1 MTSDPDKRSPSSPSG
16 PTPATDAGAPPQA
29 PARSSFGQTLNAVLW
44 GFLGIRKRRDLH
56 TDATSVNPVH
66 LIATGIALAALFVI
80 GLIVLVRFITR

>member
-1 MTSDPDKRSPSSPSG
+1 MTSDPDKRPSSSPSG
-16 PTPATDAGAPPQA
+16 PAPATDAGAPQA

-56 TDATSVNPVH
+56 TDATSINPLH
-66 LIATGIALAALFVI
+66 LIVMGIALAALFVI

>member
-1 MTSDPDKRSPSSPSG
+1 MTSDPDQRSSPS
-16 PTPATDAGAPPQA
+16 PTPAPDAGAPQA

-66 LIATGIALAALFVI
+66 LIAMGIALAALFVI